1 MIFMNFYFQG
11 SCPNLEVLDM
21 SSVRTVAHATAQ
33 IHIEKLQEG
42 CTKLRV
48 LRITNSQF
56 ALAPVTIK
64 EQVRC
69 AFSFWP

>member
-1 MIFMNFYFQG
+1 
-11 SCPNLEVLDM
+11 M